1 MRNWGHAIREWIGQL
16 DAETLNRMRI
26 VSILMCALVFGVVLH
41 QRTFGEVPPE
51 RGRLASTLPLSQD
64 MVPVP
69 SGAQARALSLFT
81 GEGDSALLLSVEGDM
96 TETGNESVQ
105 EASMLPVPEE
115 RDLLALPE
123 SLALSARAAILTD
136 GPTIRS
142 IAYQKNADARFPPA
156 SLTKL
161 MTAVVVMEYADLADA
176 VTISKSAVAADGAQ
190 GDLAPGETLSVLDVL
205 RVMLVVSSND
215 AAAALDEYFGAKG
228 FSLVALMNE
237 KAQKLGM
244 ANTHFANASGL
255 DVEGHVTSARDLAAL
270 ALYSLRHQLLW
281 DMLSK
286 KSELVH
292 SLDGR
297 MTHELFS
304 NNQLLQKEVAVVR
317 GSKTGYTKNALGCM
331 IAALENGS
339 VVVVLGSGDR
349 VGDTEKLIQLVKHD

>member
-1 MRNWGHAIREWIGQL
+1 MRNWGHAMREWIGQL

-69 SGAQARALSLFT
+69 SGAQASAMSLFA
-81 GEGDSALLLSVEGDM
+81 GEGDAALLLS
-96 TETGNESVQ
+96 NESVQ
-105 EASMLPVPEE
+105 EASMLPAPEE

-142 IAYQKNADARFPPA
+142 VAYQKNADAQFPPA

-176 VTISKSAVAADGAQ
+176 VTISKSAVAAEGAQ

-215 AAAALDEYFGAKG
+215 AAAALDEYFGVKG

-255 DVEGHVTSARDLAAL
+255 DAEGHVTSARDLAAL

-304 NNQLLQKEVAVVR
+304 NNQLLQKEVAGVR